1 MTNLIAKFRI
11 ALANR
16 RAYHTA
22 LAEIE
27 QLDNRELSDMGV
39 DRDTLVAGA
48 YRAVYGA
55 AR

>member
-1 MTNLIAKFRI
+1 MNTLIAKFRI

-16 RAYHTA
+16 RAYQRA
-22 LAEIE
+22 IAEIE
-27 QLDNRELSDMGV
+27 QLDNRELTDMGV

>member
-1 MTNLIAKFRI
+1 MNTIIVKLRI

-16 RAYHTA
+16 RAYHRA